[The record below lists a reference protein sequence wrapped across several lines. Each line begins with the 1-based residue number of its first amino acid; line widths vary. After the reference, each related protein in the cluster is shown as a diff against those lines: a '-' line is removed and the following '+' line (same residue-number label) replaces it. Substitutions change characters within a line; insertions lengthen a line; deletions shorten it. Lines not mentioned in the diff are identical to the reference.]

1 MKKRNGKILCI
12 TWMTVAALLAGCG
25 SGKGA
30 DNTAYEPLVENS
42 YATQGAYDKGAGEYY
57 DDDIYSSAAVA
68 DEAVEA
74 EEAGAAPADAP
85 QVQDTSRKLI
95 RNVNMNVETE
105 NFDELLATVES
116 RVKALGGYIEDSSTY
131 NGSSYYGNQKRDA
144 NMTIRI
150 PADKLDEF
158 LSHVSSE
165 SNVISKSENVS
176 DVTLQYVDMESH
188 KEALLAEQESLLRLM
203 EQAETVEDIITLES
217 RLTDVRYQIESMES
231 RLRAMDNQV
240 TYSTVYLYVNEVTKL
255 TPVKEQTVWEKIAT
269 GFTESLY
276 EVGDGILNF
285 VIGIIINLPHLIIW
299 AIVICIIVLII
310 KKIIKKRKQKK
321 EALYAMYQTP
331 MMMQPQM
338 QPQPQPQ
345 PNQPQTNEKQAKEKR
360 TKEKQTQEQTDGS
373 GK

>member
-12 TWMTVAALLAGCG
+12 TWMTVAVLLAGCG
-25 SGKGA
+25 SNKG
-30 DNTAYEPLVENS
+30 DNAAYESVADNS
-42 YATQGAYDKGAGEYY
+42 YATQSAYDKGAGEYY
-57 DDDIYSSAAVA
+57 DDDIYSSAAVTE
-68 DEAVEA
+68 DVMEEQ
-74 EEAGAAPADAP
+74 EAGVTPAEAP

-105 NFDELLATVES
+105 NFDELLATVEA

-188 KEALLAEQESLLRLM
+188 KEALLAEQDSLLRLM

-299 AIVICIIVLII
+299 AVVICIIVLII

-338 QPQPQPQ
+338 QPQPQP
-345 PNQPQTNEKQAKEKR
+345 NQPQANEKQAKEKR
-360 TKEKQTQEQTDGS
+360 IKEKQTQEQTDGS

>member
-1 MKKRNGKILCI
+1 MKKRNGKALLI
-12 TWMTVAALLAGCG
+12 TWMTAAALLAGCG

-30 DNTAYEPLVENS
+30 DNTAYEPIAENS
-42 YATQGAYDKGAGEYY
+42 YATQGAYDTGAGEYY
-57 DDDIYSSAAVA
+57 DDDIYSSASLA

-217 RLTDVRYQIESMES
+217 RLTDVRYQIESMEA

-299 AIVICIIVLII
+299 AIVICIIVLIV

-331 MMMQPQM
+331 MMMQPQPGQL
-338 QPQPQPQ
+338 QPNQSQPR
-345 PNQPQTNEKQAKEKR
+345 PNQPQAPATQQEKAETQAKEEQ
-360 TKEKQTQEQTDGS
+360 TKE
-373 GK
+373 